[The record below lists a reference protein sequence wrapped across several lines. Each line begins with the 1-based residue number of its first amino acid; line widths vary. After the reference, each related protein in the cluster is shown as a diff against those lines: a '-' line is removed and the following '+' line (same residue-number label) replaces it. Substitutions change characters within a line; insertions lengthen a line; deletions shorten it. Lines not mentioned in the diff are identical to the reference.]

1 MKEEEPMMKI
11 GALFSGV
18 LLGLLAGCVSIP
30 DVEKPAPESELKDLL
45 SKIEKA
51 TYPNGK
57 PADIKTLSLNMTMSI
72 EDQEILANGRLW
84 CKFPDKSRTE
94 IQLQGQPG
102 TTVIIN
108 GNRGWKTVDGLG
120 TTELPTDEVVTEQL
134 TLRESD
140 PSLGFGKC
148 YDRLILDSALY
159 TVRGLPCRRI
169 VAYPPASMKLPP
181 VEWFFDTKD
190 FLARRYIKI
199 LKGSFG
205 SMRVQSD
212 ILEYKLVDGVMTDVG
227 STLEMPMLTMQVK
240 IRDLKFNKE
249 FPDSLFYPPGEE
261 AQVLRE
267 NRSQEI
273 LDDLYEKVSRY
284 YPDPDFA
291 AKNRKYYERRRA
303 KVLAAGNDREL
314 AVELNKLLGDFGDSH
329 MTLLPPLPDSAEK
342 AEKILSAPPPSDK
355 DMDAGI
361 DVVESDGRVLVLRV
375 RKGSP
380 AEKAGVR
387 PGLEILEIGDL
398 PLIESASPNH
408 RWAVLAPDLLSC
420 AARNGK
426 IRLRA
431 RTPQEVCA
439 FEFAP
444 VPSEKSCSFLGSLP
458 LRGGYYS
465 ELRHDGIG
473 YIHFTVFSNDIMKRV
488 REDVLGKLKDAHGL
502 ILDLRGNVGGTL
514 DSVEWLA
521 AWTSPEKI
529 SFGTMSFRGGEVR
542 LKSTPQKQ
550 GFKGPLAVIIDNNS
564 YSSAEIFAAGIQDAD
579 AGRVFGVRSAGQ
591 CLPSTVIRLKH
602 GFRLQTVAGNEVRES
617 GKRIEKQGVS
627 PDTVISADVK
637 GLLKGKDLPAEAAA
651 AYLLQR

>member
-1 MKEEEPMMKI
+1 MTKI
-11 GALFSGV
+11 VLFLSGALMGI
-18 LLGLLAGCVSIP
+18 LAGCVSIP
-30 DVEKPAPESELKDLL
+30 DVQNPAPESELNDFLV
-45 SKIEKA
+45 KIEKA

-57 PADIKTLSLNMTMSI
+57 PDNIRTLSLDMSMSI
-72 EDQEILANGRLW
+72 EDQEIQANGRLW
-84 CKFPDKSRTE
+84 CKFPDRSRTE

-108 GNRGWKTVDGLG
+108 GKRGWKIVDGLG
-120 TTELPTDEVVTEQL
+120 TTELPPDEVVTEQL
-134 TLRESD
+134 TIRESN
-140 PSLGFGKC
+140 PSIGFGKC
-148 YDRLILDSALY
+148 YERLILDSALY

-169 VAYPPASMKLPP
+169 VAYPPAPMKLPP

-212 ILEYKLVDGVMTDVG
+212 ILEYKMVDGIMVDVG
-227 STLEMPMLTMQVK
+227 SSLEMPMITMRVK
-240 IRDLKFNKE
+240 IRNLKFNQE
-249 FPDSLFYPPGEE
+249 LPDGMFYPPGEE

-291 AKNRKYYERRRA
+291 AKNLKYYERRRP
-303 KVLAAGNDREL
+303 KILAAGNDREL
-314 AVELNKLLGDFGDSH
+314 AAELNKLLGDFEDSH
-329 MTLLPPLPDSAEK
+329 MNLLPPLRDSAEK
-342 AEKILSAPPPSDK
+342 AEKILSAPLPADK

-361 DVVESDGRVLVLRV
+361 DVVESDGKVLVLRV

-398 PLIESASPNH
+398 PLIDSGMMNR
-408 RWAVLAPDLLSC
+408 RWAILAPDLFSH

-431 RTPQEVCA
+431 RVPQQVYV

-444 VPSEKSCSFLGSLP
+444 VPSEKSCTFLGSLP

-465 ELRHDGIG
+465 ELRPDGVG
-473 YIHFTVFSNDIMKRV
+473 YIHFTVFSSDIMKKV
-488 REDVLGKLKDAHGL
+488 REDVLGKFKDAHGL
-502 ILDLRGNVGGTL
+502 ILDLRGNIGGTL

-579 AGRVFGVRSAGQ
+579 AGRVFGIRSAGQ
-591 CLPSTVIRLKH
+591 CLPSTVIRLKY
-602 GFRLQTVAGNEVRES
+602 GFSLQTVAGNEVRES

-627 PDTVISADVK
+627 PDTVISADVN

-651 AYLLQR
+651 AHLLKK